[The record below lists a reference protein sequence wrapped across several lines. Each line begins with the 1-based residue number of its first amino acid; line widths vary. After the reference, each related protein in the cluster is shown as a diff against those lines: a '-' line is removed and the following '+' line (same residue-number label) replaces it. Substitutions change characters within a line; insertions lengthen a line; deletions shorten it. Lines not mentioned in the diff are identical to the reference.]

1 MGDNIMTTNFNSSVQ
16 IVANDAELKETK
28 SENAVKK
35 AWKER
40 KNAENSP
47 KTPKKC
53 GNIL

>member
-1 MGDNIMTTNFNSSVQ
+1 MTTSFFLSS
-16 IVANDAELKETK
+16 VANDAELKETK

-40 KNAENSP
+40 KNAEISP